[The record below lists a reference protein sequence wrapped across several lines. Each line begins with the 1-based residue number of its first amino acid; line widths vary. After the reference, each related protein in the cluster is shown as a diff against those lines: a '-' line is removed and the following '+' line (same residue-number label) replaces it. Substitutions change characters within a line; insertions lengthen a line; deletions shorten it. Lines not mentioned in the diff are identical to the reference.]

1 MTIADGGELRIADG
15 GELRIADGG
24 EVKIADGGEVKIT
37 AGVACVPEKPTL
49 LWPGLSFQFVD
60 FRTILISFFF
70 FFFLQ
75 KKSTFS
81 ISEFARQPNLDFEAG
96 GIFFEVVDNF
106 SHKSLVS
113 LGFLQGL

>member
-1 MTIADGGELRIADG
+1 MTIADGGELR
-15 GELRIADGG
+15 
-24 EVKIADGGEVKIT
+24 IADGGEVKIT

-70 FFFLQ
+70 FFCK

-113 LGFLQGL
+113 LGVLEGL